1 MSATTSRARLLGV
14 TLITALV
21 VTLMPF
27 ATPPAAF
34 AGPIADNDATYTLCG
49 RVFPDPQ
56 AYWAPGVGEAT
67 PHPGSGTSPY
77 AKGNAECGARTFM
90 SYAEALRGLE
100 YLDSRDDTGPFVE
113 LIDLTTTD
121 DPRITAVLDEEL
133 GDGWSEG
140 IQGPDGTLQQAP
152 MYLVKVTAPPDK
164 VLVDGVAPIAED
176 DRDHFVWSLS
186 MHGIERAGVEGGV
199 RAIED
204 LVTWGANE
212 PERPLLETY
221 DSAEIE
227 TMDGLTAR
235 NLTVGETLM
244 RSVSYFTLS
253 NPDGWLRGDYDR
265 PGSSSFMR
273 FNGNG
278 MDLNRDWP
286 ELGWTDPSFTPWSES
301 ESRTYGKVLKNLTDN
316 WTGGIDLHGMIM
328 ANAFSYTLVGG
339 SQRPFDKNQRT
350 MQFVEQAWD
359 DAERRLLWSPIIK
372 PNTAPEQCAEFSG
385 SIPNGE
391 THLPPDE
398 QCDQRSYGVQY
409 GTIWD
414 TIEYTVTGA
423 VGNWI
428 DSPVGLNA
436 DGIDNEMMM
445 SHLGNC
451 GVGTCYLPEFE
462 QLHVDGNK
470 SLIYAMLNFELQPP
484 PAEFELDGDVGYFV
498 NPRRLVDPGVEVPQ
512 SPANAV
518 APEDLSGTGRPGSTP
533 LATWTVDNAAGQTFV
548 GGISAEGRWTS
559 VLGESPGELNG
570 LRVEYNHPE
579 EGWTRRPTYSSGAG
593 YRQAG
598 SRSDWN
604 YPADGEYRLMATGS
618 VPAQVKW
625 QINFSTGPVW
635 EQPLQQPFDVSNMD
649 FFRDLEPFIGD
660 GGSLT
665 AVDVNRVLG
674 GERDLADFDTL
685 VIADD
690 TLLPGYRED
699 ESAAHQGV
707 LDLPA
712 TGYTAAHR
720 DAIAAELNSF
730 VAGGGNLVLSDD
742 GLRALEWMGVVAD
755 GAVGRSGVYA
765 GHVAFT
771 TDGGGNDTYS
781 DPLATG
787 IKRPGAAEGVMRR
800 RQMVEPVPLGY
811 ELGSDQP
818 QWWVNSGAF
827 TGAGGRVVGTEE
839 SNQSENRVTLGEIGV
854 GDGTVRIIGSFLPFP
869 TTANYHPFGLGSY
882 AVTDNGY
889 IVAKN
894 LWSHQNPGQNSAPN
908 LADDQIEW
916 VESGIPTRVGLDG

>member
-1 MSATTSRARLLGV
+1 MPAISSRMRLIGV

-21 VTLMPF
+21 TALMPF
-27 ATPPAAF
+27 ASSPPAF
-34 AGPIADNDATYTLCG
+34 AGPIADSDETYLLCG

-56 AYWAPGVGEAT
+56 AYWAPAVGEDT
-67 PHPGSGTSPY
+67 PHPGSGTSPF

-90 SYAEALRGLE
+90 TYAEALRGLE
-100 YLDSRDDTGPFVE
+100 YLDSRDDTGPFLE
-113 LIDLTTTD
+113 LIDLTKSE
-121 DPRITAVLDEEL
+121 DPRITEVLDEEL

-140 IQGPDGTLQQAP
+140 ITGPDGKIQQAP
-152 MYLVKVTAPPDK
+152 MYLVKVTAPEGE
-164 VLVDGVAPIAED
+164 VLADGVAPIAED

-186 MHGIERAGVEGGV
+186 MHGIERAGVEGGM

-204 LVTWGANE
+204 LVTWGATE
-212 PERPLLETY
+212 PDRLLLETY

-227 TMDGLTAR
+227 TMDGLKAR

-265 PGSSSFMR
+265 AGSSSFMR

-316 WTGGIDLHGMIM
+316 WTGGIDLHGMIA

-350 MQFVEQAWD
+350 MQFVKQAWD

-391 THLPPDE
+391 THLPPGE
-398 QCDQRSYGVQY
+398 ECDQRSYGVQY

-451 GVGTCYLPEFE
+451 GVGTCYVPEFE

-484 PAEFELDGDVGYFV
+484 PAEFKLDGDVGYFV
-498 NPRRLVDPGVEVPQ
+498 NPRRLVDPGIEAPEA
-512 SPANAV
+512 PANAV
-518 APEDLSGTGRPGSTP
+518 APDDLSGTGQPGSTP
-533 LATWTVDNAAGQTFV
+533 LATWTVNNAAGETFV

-570 LRVEYNHPE
+570 LRIEYNDPDL
-579 EGWTRRPTYSSGAG
+579 GWTRRPTYSSGVG

-618 VPAQVKW
+618 VPAQVQW

-649 FFRDLEPFIGD
+649 FFPELEPFIAEE
-660 GGSLT
+660 GSLT

-674 GERDLADFDTL
+674 GERDLADFDTV

-699 ESAAHQGV
+699 DSTAHQGA
-707 LDLPA
+707 LDLPR
-712 TGYTAAHR
+712 TTYTAADR
-720 DAIAAELNSF
+720 DAVATELNEF
-730 VAGGGNLVLSDD
+730 VAGGGNLVLTDD
-742 GLRALEWMGVVAD
+742 GLRALEWMGIVPD

-771 TDGGGNDTYS
+771 TDGGSNETYD
-781 DPLATG
+781 DPLAAG
-787 IKRPGAAEGVMRR
+787 IDRPGAAEGVMHR
-800 RQMVEPVPLGY
+800 RQMVEPVPLGF
-811 ELGSDQP
+811 ELGGDQP
-818 QWWVNSGAF
+818 QWWVDTGAF
-827 TGAGGRVVGTEE
+827 TEAGGRVAGTEQ
-839 SNQSENRVTLGEIGV
+839 SNQSENRVTLGEIPV
-854 GDGTVRIIGSFLPFP
+854 KEGTIRIMGSFLPFP

-889 IVAKN
+889 IVAQN
-894 LWSHQNPGQNSAPN
+894 MWSHQNPGQNAAPN
-908 LADDQIEW
+908 LSDDPIQW
-916 VESGIPTRVGLDG
+916 VESATPTRVDLSG